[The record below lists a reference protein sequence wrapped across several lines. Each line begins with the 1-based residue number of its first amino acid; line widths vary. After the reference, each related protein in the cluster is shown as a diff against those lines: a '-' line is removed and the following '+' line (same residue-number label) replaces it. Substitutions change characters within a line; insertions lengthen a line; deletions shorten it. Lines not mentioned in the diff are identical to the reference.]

1 METREFKFFIASL
14 LIHGLVFS
22 SMIFNWGWSKK
33 DVYMDSDILLMGE
46 NTGTK
51 INPPKPKAD
60 KVIKPKVPMENDP
73 NAVKTNEK
81 QAQETTQEQSEGTFG
96 QGGTKPLEYFTELS
110 AWIKV
115 NQKYPKMARRLG
127 QEGDVKVG
135 FNVNPDG
142 RLTDIQVI
150 EKSPHEALNQAATD
164 LIAASSPFKPFPDN
178 FPKKPIWKEQP
189 VSYKLI
195 E

>member
-1 METREFKFFIASL
+1 MESREIKFIVAS
-14 LIHGLVFS
+14 IFVHGLIFA
-22 SMIFNWGWSKK
+22 SMIIDLKWNKK
-33 DVYMDSDILLMGE
+33 EVYTDSDVLLMGE

-60 KVIKPKVPMENDP
+60 KVLKPKVPMENDP
-73 NAVKTNEK
+73 NAVKTNERV
-81 QAQETTQEQSEGTFG
+81 AQEETEHSEGTFG

-142 RLTDIQVI
+142 RLTDIRVI
-150 EKSPHEALNQAATD
+150 EQSPHEALNQAATE

-189 VSYKLI
+189 VSYKLV

>member
-14 LIHGLVFS
+14 LVHGAVFS
-22 SMIFNWGWSKK
+22 SMIFDWGWAKK
-33 DVYMDSDILLMGE
+33 ETYMDSDILLMGE

-60 KVIKPKVPMENDP
+60 KVVQPKVMENDP

-81 QAQETTQEQSEGTFG
+81 QAQESTQEQSEGTFG

-127 QEGDVKVG
+127 QEGEVKVG

-142 RLTDIQVI
+142 RLTDIQVL
-150 EKSPHEALNQAATD
+150 EKSQYEALNEAAAE